1 MHAWLCTHKFVWLKM
16 LLNNIYRYRY
26 EYELSLVSGT
36 FEKFCLDKAL
46 PRSAKEVI
54 KTHQL
59 LTNASQN
66 TTFCVSCPGFD
77 PGLALFFFFQFSVQD
92 FMSITVLV
100 VHRWKRVRY
109 NKYTH
114 RKLEIEDWYMV
125 GWAVWLTIYF
135 PQESYPDYDN
145 ILSQRKLTKLC
156 ETQDPDILM
165 SKEHQ

>member
-1 MHAWLCTHKFVWLKM
+1 MVVHTQICLAKNALK
-16 LLNNIYRYRY
+16 LYRYRY

-66 TTFCVSCPGFD
+66 TKFCVSCPGFD

-100 VHRWKRVRY
+100 VHR
-109 NKYTH
+109 
-114 RKLEIEDWYMV
+114 
-125 GWAVWLTIYF
+125 
-135 PQESYPDYDN
+135 
-145 ILSQRKLTKLC
+145 
-156 ETQDPDILM
+156 
-165 SKEHQ
+165 